1 MGGVAYPE
9 VIRVFATSQDPDFDG
24 PWQARTPSNSTGSA
38 VVIGPG
44 LLLTGAHVVANA
56 TFLQVQKPAQPDKA
70 IARVKAVSH
79 DCDLALLEVIEPA
92 DFLSDIE
99 PAEVGPMPKLRDE
112 VAVVGYPV
120 GGEEI
125 SITEGVV
132 SRIEVQRY
140 SHSQRHLLAVTVDAA
155 INAGN
160 SGGPVF
166 GDGRVVGIAFQ
177 KLTGVD
183 NIGEMVPPPIIRAF
197 LDGVKSGKYPEIP
210 ALGITTQNLENPL
223 LRKQLGLAD
232 GQRGVVVLHIDH
244 SGSSDGILEERD
256 VITAIDGLPIANNGT
271 VQYIGQHRTRY
282 DVVLG
287 NRYIGDTVKL
297 DVIRKGRPKSLELE
311 LKKWTPLVPRSRYD
325 MPPQYFVY
333 GGLVFQTLTRDYL
346 TTWDKWWNKAPKEF
360 LNYYYLG
367 FRTATQHEVVI
378 LTQVLADEINVGYS
392 HLYNE
397 AIATL
402 NGRAPL
408 DMVDFVAQLTTAR
421 GVVEITTTSGG
432 MIMMD
437 ADEVRKATQ
446 RILTRY
452 HIPRDRTAGLPGA
465 QPTVVPPMRAA
476 LP

>member
-1 MGGVAYPE
+1 MAYPE
-9 VIRVFATSQDPDFDG
+9 VVRVFATSQDPDFDG

-38 VVIGPG
+38 VVIGKG

-56 TFLQVQKPAQPDKA
+56 TFMQIQKVSHPDKA

-79 DCDLALLEVIEPA
+79 DCDLALLEVVDPPN
-92 DFLSDIE
+92 FLDDIE
-99 PAEVGPMPKLRDE
+99 PAEVGEMPKLRDE

-166 GDGRVVGIAFQ
+166 GEGKVVGIAFQ

-197 LDGVKSGKYPEIP
+197 LDGVEKGKRPEIP

-223 LRKQLGLAD
+223 LRKQLGLGD
-232 GQRGVVVLHIDH
+232 GERGVVVLHIDH
-244 SGSSDGILEERD
+244 AGSSDGVLQPRD
-256 VITAIDGLPIANNGT
+256 VITSIEGLPIANNGT
-271 VQYIGQHRTRY
+271 VQFLGRHRTRY

-287 NRYIGDTVKL
+287 YRYIGDKIKL
-297 DVIRKGRPKSLELE
+297 DIKRGGKAKTVEIELRP
-311 LKKWTPLVPRSRYD
+311 WTPLVPRSRYD
-325 MPPQYFVY
+325 QPPQYFVY

-367 FRTATQHEVVI
+367 YRTAEQHEVVI
-378 LTQVLADEINVGYS
+378 LTQILADEINVGYS

-397 AIATL
+397 AVATL
-402 NGRAPL
+402 NGKAPL
-408 DMVDFVAQLTTAR
+408 DMVDFVQQLSSAR

-432 MIMMD
+432 MIMLD
-437 ADEVRKATQ
+437 ADEVRKATA
-446 RILTRY
+446 RILARY

-465 QPTVVPPMRAA
+465 PAAEPLRAA
-476 LP
+476 AAG

>member
-1 MGGVAYPE
+1 VAYPE

-44 LLLTGAHVVANA
+44 LLLTGAHVIANA
-56 TFLQVQKPAQPDKA
+56 TFLQVQKQSAPDKA
-70 IARVKAVSH
+70 IAKVRAVSH
-79 DCDLALLEVIEPA
+79 DSDLALLEVPA
-92 DFLSDIE
+92 DFLLDIE
-99 PAEVGPMPKLRDE
+99 PAELGPMPRLRDE

-166 GDGRVVGIAFQ
+166 GDGKVVGIAFQ

-197 LDGVKSGKYPEIP
+197 LDGVEQSKRSEIP

-223 LRKQLGLAD
+223 LRRKLGLNASE
-232 GQRGVVVLHIDH
+232 RGVVVLHVDYG
-244 SGSSDGILEERD
+244 GSSEGVLEPRD
-256 VITAIDGLPIANNGT
+256 VITSIDGLAIANNGT
-271 VQYIGQHRTRY
+271 VRYMGNYRTRY

-287 NRYIGDTVKL
+287 HRYIGDVVPIEIKRGGIARSI
-297 DVIRKGRPKSLELE
+297 DVE
-311 LKKWTPLVPRSRYD
+311 LKPWSPLVPRSRYD
-325 MPPQYFVY
+325 LPPAYFVY

-367 FRTATQHEVVI
+367 FRSAEQHEVVV
-378 LTQVLADEINVGYS
+378 LTQILADEINVGYG

-397 AIATL
+397 AIAK
-402 NGRAPL
+402 L
-408 DMVDFVAQLTTAR
+408 DGVTPRDMEDFVARLSSAH
-421 GVVEITTTSGG
+421 GVVEIQTTSGG
-432 MIMMD
+432 IIMLD
-437 ADEVRKATQ
+437 ADEVRKATP

-452 HIPRDRTAGLPGA
+452 HIPRDRTPGLPGA
-465 QPTVVPPMRAA
+465 AAPQPLRAA

>member
-1 MGGVAYPE
+1 VAYPE

-38 VVIGPG
+38 VVIGKG

-56 TFLQVQKPAQPDKA
+56 TFMQVQKPSQPDKA
-70 IARVKAVSH
+70 IARVRAVSH
-79 DCDLALLEVIEPA
+79 DCDLALLEVVDPP
-92 DFLSDIE
+92 DFLADIA
-99 PAEVGPMPKLRDE
+99 PAELGPMPKLRDE

-166 GDGRVVGIAFQ
+166 GDGKVVGIAFQ

-197 LDGVKSGKYPEIP
+197 LDGVDNGKRQEIP

-223 LRKQLGLAD
+223 LRKKLGLNASE
-232 GQRGVVVLHIDH
+232 RGVVVLHVDYD
-244 SGSSDGILEERD
+244 GSSDGILQPRD
-256 VITAIDGLPIANNGT
+256 VITSIDGLSIANNGT
-271 VQYIGQHRTRY
+271 VQYMGHHRTRY

-287 NRYIGDTVKL
+287 HRYVGDKIELEIKRGGLARSIV
-297 DVIRKGRPKSLELE
+297 LELR
-311 LKKWTPLVPRSRYD
+311 KWAPLVPRSRYD
-325 MPPQYFVY
+325 QAPAYFVY

-367 FRTATQHEVVI
+367 FRTAEQHEVVI
-378 LTQVLADEINVGYS
+378 LTQILADEINVGYG

-397 AIATL
+397 AVAK
-402 NGRAPL
+402 L
-408 DMVDFVAQLTTAR
+408 DGVCPRDMEDFVARLSGAH
-421 GVVEITTTSGG
+421 GVVEIETTSGG
-432 MIMMD
+432 IIMLD
-437 ADEVRKATQ
+437 ADEVRRATP
-446 RILTRY
+446 RILARY

-465 QPTVVPPMRAA
+465 TAVPQPLRAA

>member
-1 MGGVAYPE
+1 VAYPE
-9 VIRVFATSQDPDFDG
+9 VIRVFATTQDPDFDG

-44 LLLTGAHVVANA
+44 LMLTGAHVVANA
-56 TFLQVQKPAQPDKA
+56 TFLQIQKLSAPDKA
-70 IARVKAVSH
+70 IARVRAVSH
-79 DCDLALLEVIEPA
+79 DCDLALLEVVEPHN
-92 DFLSDIE
+92 FLDDIE
-99 PAEVGPMPKLRDE
+99 PAELGEMPKLRDE
-112 VAVVGYPV
+112 VAVVGFPV

-140 SHSQRHLLAVTVDAA
+140 SHSQRHLLAATVDAA

-166 GDGRVVGIAFQ
+166 GEGKVVGIAFQ

-183 NIGEMVPPPIIRAF
+183 NIGEMVPPPIIRSF
-197 LDGVKSGKYPEIP
+197 LDGVAKGKRPEIP

-223 LRKQLGLAD
+223 LRKQLGLNGD
-232 GQRGVVVLHIDH
+232 ERGVVVLHVDH
-244 SGSSDGILEERD
+244 QGSADGVLQSRD
-256 VITAIDGLPIANNGT
+256 VITSIDGLPIANNGT
-271 VQYIGQHRTRY
+271 VQFMGHFRTRY

-287 NRYIGDTVKL
+287 NRYIGDKVKL
-297 DVIRKGRPKSLELE
+297 VVKRDGKTVNLEVE
-311 LKKWTPLVPRSRYD
+311 LAHWMPLVPRARYD
-325 MPPQYFVY
+325 EPPQYFVY

-346 TTWDKWWNKAPKEF
+346 ATWDKWWNKAPKEF

-367 FRTATQHEVVI
+367 YRSPEQHEVVI
-378 LTQVLADEINVGYS
+378 LTQILADEINVGYA

-397 AIATL
+397 AVATL

-408 DMVDFVAQLTTAR
+408 DMEDFVRALSSAH

-432 MIMMD
+432 MIMLD
-437 ADEVRKATQ
+437 ADEVRKATS
-446 RILTRY
+446 RILARY
-452 HIPRDRTAGLPGA
+452 HIPRDRTPGLPGSSPA
-465 QPTVVPPMRAA
+465 PIRAM
-476 LP
+476 P

>member
-1 MGGVAYPE
+1 MAYPE

-79 DCDLALLEVIEPA
+79 DCDLALLEVVDPP
-92 DFLSDIE
+92 DFLDDIE

-166 GDGRVVGIAFQ
+166 GDGKVVGIAFQ

-223 LRKQLGLAD
+223 LRKQLGLVE

-244 SGSSDGILEERD
+244 VRARTVGEHGAVGARRSTGHYPFGI
-256 VITAIDGLPIANNGT
+256 
-271 VQYIGQHRTRY
+271 
-282 DVVLG
+282 
-287 NRYIGDTVKL
+287 
-297 DVIRKGRPKSLELE
+297 
-311 LKKWTPLVPRSRYD
+311 
-325 MPPQYFVY
+325 
-333 GGLVFQTLTRDYL
+333 
-346 TTWDKWWNKAPKEF
+346 
-360 LNYYYLG
+360 
-367 FRTATQHEVVI
+367 
-378 LTQVLADEINVGYS
+378 
-392 HLYNE
+392 
-397 AIATL
+397 
-402 NGRAPL
+402 
-408 DMVDFVAQLTTAR
+408 
-421 GVVEITTTSGG
+421 
-432 MIMMD
+432 
-437 ADEVRKATQ
+437 
-446 RILTRY
+446 
-452 HIPRDRTAGLPGA
+452 
-465 QPTVVPPMRAA
+465 
-476 LP
+476 